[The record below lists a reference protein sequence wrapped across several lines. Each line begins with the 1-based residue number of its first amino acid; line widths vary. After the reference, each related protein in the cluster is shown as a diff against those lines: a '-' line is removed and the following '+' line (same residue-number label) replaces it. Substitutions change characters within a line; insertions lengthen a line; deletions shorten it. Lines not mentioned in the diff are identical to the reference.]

1 MRNDL
6 FFIHLSFVTVLA
18 FLSAGLVFKLTHGEV
33 STGMEEWTGRKVAV
47 ACGRLI
53 GNTNKSPFANWSD
66 DYIPISGRTGGG
78 TCTHKSGPGVLYITA
93 SRRRRASPSR

>member
-6 FFIHLSFVTVLA
+6 FLHLSFVTVLA
-18 FLSAGLVFKLTHGEV
+18 LLSAGLVFKLTHGDV

-53 GNTNKSPFANWSD
+53 GNTHKSPLANWSD
-66 DYIPISGRTGGG
+66 DYSPISGRTGGG
-78 TCTHKSGPGVLYITA
+78 TCSHKSGTGVLYITA
-93 SRRRRASPSR
+93 LRRRRASSSR